1 MKKWLLLI
9 TLLFSLLIVTIVILA
24 NLDQFPQ
31 PIKYLYDFP
40 GGDKVGHF
48 ALFGLL
54 NFLLNL
60 SALALYP
67 ERNSTRLVLTISLLL
82 AILIG
87 LEEWSQTLF
96 PARTMFAIDLLASYT
111 GVTVFAFLAWY
122 LKHLK
127 RNREI

>member
-9 TLLFSLLIVTIVILA
+9 TLLFSLLLVVIVILA

-48 ALFGLL
+48 VLFGILS
-54 NFLLNL
+54 FLLNR
-60 SALALYP
+60 SAMTFCP
-67 ERNSTRLVLTISLLL
+67 KWNSTRLVLTVSLLL
-82 AILIG
+82 AIVIG
-87 LEEWSQTLF
+87 LEEWSQSLF
-96 PARTMFAIDLLASYT
+96 PARTMSAIDLLASYT

-122 LKHLK
+122 LN
-127 RNREI
+127 RRQRIREI